1 MALPTLYSA
10 HAAAFASFSTYTGFC
25 VSVEKSKELYP
36 SGIFGVD
43 DSTLVF
49 FIFTAPAVEIAKTKD
64 ITVTAV
70 FELATYLKEKEG
82 VKTKSVG
89 LGSWINYSWGRAVF
103 VPAFHSSSLPD
114 GTYGGVAAGIILDI
128 DGVRIYHAGDTCL
141 TGEMK
146 TIKELYAPQVAFL
159 PIGGNYTMD
168 VEHAAMA
175 TRWLGV
181 RTVIPMHYGS
191 FPEIEA
197 DLQRFA
203 QLIAIGNTTCQ
214 IVDPMS
220 IDEKNKKAKK

>member
-1 MALPTLYSA
+1 MVDIKYIGHSA
-10 HAAAFASFSTYTGFC
+10 FQITHEDKAVLIDPWVDRNETYDWHNEPITDIFLTHAHGDHLGNT
-25 VSVEKSKELYP
+25 
-36 SGIFGVD
+36 
-43 DSTLVF
+43 
-49 FIFTAPAVEIAKTKD
+49 VEIAKGKD
-64 ITVTAV
+64 ITVTAIA
-70 FELATYLKEKEG
+70 ELATYLKEKEG
-82 VKTKSVG
+82 VKTKSIG

-146 TIKELYAPQVAFL
+146 TIKELYAPQVAML

-175 TRWLGV
+175 ARWLGV
-181 RTVIPMHYGS
+181 RTVIPMHYGT

-197 DLQRFA
+197 DLKRFA
-203 QLIAIGNTTCQ
+203 QLIALGNTACQ
-214 IVDPMS
+214 IVDP
-220 IDEKNKKAKK
+220 IGKDDAK